1 MKKLII
7 LFLLA
12 LSGLTFGKTLKL
24 GTSSY
29 PGVEMFNLI
38 KEDLAA
44 QGVELEIVEMNDYV
58 TPNLA
63 LADGAID
70 INSFQHIQYLNQFC
84 KDKGLN
90 LVSAGETYVVA
101 LGLYSNKYKSIDEI
115 PAKSTIAIP
124 NDPTN
129 AGRAL
134 IMLHNAG
141 LIKLE
146 DPTNLLATE
155 FDIVENPK
163 KLKFKLIEA
172 PQLPRVLPDVAAA
185 IINGGYALEAGF
197 IPTKDAI
204 LLEDASKSP
213 YVNIFAVRAGDEN
226 REDIKILVKTF
237 QSDKIKNYILETF
250 KGGYIPTWK

>member
-1 MKKLII
+1 MKKII
-7 LFLLA
+7 TLLFI
-12 LSGLTFGKTLKL
+12 LTTTLFAGTLKL

-29 PGVEMFNLI
+29 PGVDIFNLI
-38 KEDLAA
+38 KDDLKS
-44 QGVELEIVEMNDYV
+44 QGVELEIIEMNDYV

-70 INSFQHIQYLNQFC
+70 VNSFQHIQYLNQFC
-84 KDKGLN
+84 EDKKLD
-90 LVSAGETYVVA
+90 LVSAGETYLVP
-101 LGLYSNKYKSIDEI
+101 LGLYSKKYTRLEDI

-129 AGRAL
+129 SGRAL
-134 IMLHNAG
+134 LMFHEAG
-141 LIKLE
+141 LIKLA

-172 PQLPRVLPDVAAA
+172 PQLPRVIDDVAAC
-185 IINGGYALEAGF
+185 IINGGYAVEAGY

-204 LLEDASKSP
+204 LLEDPSKSP
-213 YVNIFAVRAGDEN
+213 YVNVFAVRKGDEN
-226 REDIKILVKTF
+226 REDIKILVKTY
-237 QSDKIKNYILETF
+237 QSDKVKTYILEKF
-250 KGGYIPTWK
+250 KGGFIPVW

>member
-1 MKKLII
+1 MKKIL
-7 LFLLA
+7 LFLL
-12 LSGLTFGKTLKL
+12 LIISSITFGKTLKL
-24 GTSSY
+24 GAPSY
-29 PGVEMFNLI
+29 PGPEMFNII
-38 KEDLAA
+38 KDDLKA
-44 QGVELEIVEMNDYV
+44 QGIELELVEMNDYV

-84 KDKGLN
+84 KDKGLD

-101 LGLYSNKYKSIDEI
+101 LGLYSDKYKSLDEI
-115 PAKSTIAIP
+115 PNKSTIAIP

-134 IMLHNAG
+134 IMFHNAG

-146 DPTNLLATE
+146 DPSNLLATE

-163 KLKFKLIEA
+163 KIKFKLIEA
-172 PQLPRVLPDVAAA
+172 PQLPRVIKDVAGCV
-185 IINGGYALEAGF
+185 INGGYAVEAGYL
-197 IPTKDAI
+197 PTEDAI

-213 YVNIFAVRAGDEN
+213 YVNIFAVRKGDEN
-226 REDIKILVKTF
+226 REDIKAFVKAY
-237 QSDKIKNYILETF
+237 QSDKMKKYILEKF
-250 KGGYIPTWK
+250 KGGYIPAWN

>member
-7 LFLLA
+7 LLL
-12 LSGLTFGKTLKL
+12 LVISGLTFGKTLKL

-29 PGVEMFNLI
+29 PGVEMFNII
-38 KEDLAA
+38 KDDLAA
-44 QGVELEIVEMNDYV
+44 QGIELELIEMNDYV

-84 KDKGLN
+84 KDKGLD

-101 LGLYSNKYKSIDEI
+101 LGLYSEKYKSVDEI
-115 PAKSTIAIP
+115 PAKSIIAIP

-141 LIKLE
+141 IIKLE
-146 DPTNLLATE
+146 DPSNLLATE

-172 PQLPRVLPDVAAA
+172 PQLPRVIKDVAACV
-185 IINGGYALEAGF
+185 INGGYAVEAGY
-197 IPTKDAI
+197 IPTEDAI
-204 LLEDASKSP
+204 LVEDVNKSP
-213 YVNIFAVRAGDEN
+213 YVNIFTVRKGDEN
-226 REDIKILVKTF
+226 REDIKAFVKAY
-237 QSDKIKNYILETF
+237 QSDKMKKYVLEKF
-250 KGGYIPTWK
+250 KGGYIPTW

>member
-1 MKKLII
+1 MKKLIT
-7 LFLLA
+7 LLLLLISA
-12 LSGLTFGKTLKL
+12 LTFGKTLKL

-38 KEDLAA
+38 KDDLKA
-44 QGVELEIVEMNDYV
+44 QGVELELIEMNDYV

-70 INSFQHIQYLNQFC
+70 VNSFQHIQYLNQFC
-84 KDKGLN
+84 KDKGLD
-90 LVSAGETYVVA
+90 LVSAGETYIVA
-101 LGLYSNKYKSIDEI
+101 LGVYSDKYKSLDEI

-141 LIKLE
+141 VIKLE
-146 DPTNLLATE
+146 DPNNLLATE
-155 FDIVENPK
+155 FDIIENPK

-172 PQLPRVLPDVAAA
+172 PQLPRVIKDVAACV
-185 IINGGYALEAGF
+185 INGGYAVEAGY
-197 IPTKDAI
+197 IPTQDAI

-213 YVNIFAVRAGDEN
+213 YVNIFAVRKGDEN
-226 REDIKILVKTF
+226 REDIKILVNTF
-237 QSDKIKNYILETF
+237 HSDKIKNYILEKF
-250 KGGYIPTWK
+250 KGGYIPAW

>member
-7 LFLLA
+7 LLL
-12 LSGLTFGKTLKL
+12 LVISGLTFGKTLKL

-29 PGVEMFNLI
+29 PGVEMFNII
-38 KEDLAA
+38 KDDLAA
-44 QGVELEIVEMNDYV
+44 QGIELELIEMNDYV

-84 KDKGLN
+84 KDKGLD

-101 LGLYSNKYKSIDEI
+101 LGLYSEKYKSVDEI
-115 PAKSTIAIP
+115 PAKSIIAIP

-129 AGRAL
+129 AG
-134 IMLHNAG
+134 I
-141 LIKLE
+141 IKLE
-146 DPTNLLATE
+146 DPSNLLATE

-172 PQLPRVLPDVAAA
+172 PQLPRVIKDVAACV
-185 IINGGYALEAGF
+185 INGGYAVEAGY
-197 IPTKDAI
+197 IPTEDAI
-204 LLEDASKSP
+204 LVEDVNKSP
-213 YVNIFAVRAGDEN
+213 YVNIFAVRKGDEN
-226 REDIKILVKTF
+226 REDIKAFVKAY
-237 QSDKIKNYILETF
+237 QSDKMKKYVLEKF
-250 KGGYIPTWK
+250 KGGYIPTW